1 MDYLH
6 YDRVGRVMKHVL
18 EFRKEGDC
26 YKILLLDDE
35 DYSTSEVTVT
45 LEKYLSSAKIISQ

>member
-1 MDYLH
+1 
-6 YDRVGRVMKHVL
+6 MKHVL